1 LSRSTIKTIKN
12 METNF
17 STLNYSTG
25 FVSSLILRNKEL
37 NAYELNE
44 TYPAISI
51 IQFGIN
57 RGKLQKNGLV
67 SPIKVTRRTP
77 KKINLGYALLDNNV
91 TNEEVTNDYV
101 KDLIKLNPTLM
112 PKQLSLK
119 YPHITWQKFNANRVW
134 LNVDDYATKRKEN
147 RIEVIRSLVDR
158 KPNAYRQ
165 KNKTKKNDVR
175 NVIAKLIYDSGIYG
189 VIPCLPHIDCLGE
202 VAITNLTDKN
212 TYIGVGDDKLVVE
225 AMGLSKELLGLP
237 MECFYGDMFDFL
249 SQYKTTSFAHII
261 MDFCGVMPKQIKSV
275 AYAIENN
282 LVPIG
287 GYLFLTFQRSVRI
300 AKKGYYAEVFK
311 MFTELKPA
319 YCDSPKSDFANDML
333 LKMVMADKYELVKEI
348 TYQSGVPMIFYAIK
362 RIK

>member
-1 LSRSTIKTIKN
+1 MNTT
-12 METNF
+12 F

-25 FVSSLILRNKEL
+25 FVSSLILRNQEL

-57 RGKLQKNGLV
+57 RGKLQKKGLV
-67 SPIKVTRRTP
+67 SPIEVTRKVR
-77 KKINLGYALLDNNV
+77 KKLNYSLLDNDV

-101 KDLIKLNPTLM
+101 KDLIKLNPTLI

-134 LNVDDYATKRKEN
+134 LNVDVYDTKRKEN
-147 RIEVIRSLVDR
+147 RIEEIRQIVDR

-165 KNKTKKNDVR
+165 KNEGKKDFVR
-175 NVIAKLIYDSGIYG
+175 NEVAKLIYDSGIYG
-189 VIPCLPHIDCLGE
+189 VVPCLPHIDCLGE
-202 VAITNLTDKN
+202 VAINKLTDQN
-212 TYIGVGDDKLVVE
+212 TYVGIGNDKLVVE
-225 AMGLSKELLGLP
+225 AMKLKKELLGLP

-249 SQYKTTSFAHII
+249 SQYTSTSFAHII
-261 MDFCGVMPKQIKSV
+261 MDFCGVMPIQMKSV
-275 AYAIENN
+275 AYAIEND

-287 GYLFLTFQRSVRI
+287 GYLFLTFQRIVRM
-300 AKKGYYAEVFK
+300 AKKGYYAELWNMFK
-311 MFTELKPA
+311 NSKPS
-319 YCDSPKSDFANDML
+319 YLDMTNSDFANGML
-333 LKMVMADKYELVKEI
+333 LTFVMGDKYKVIKKEK
-348 TYQSGVPMIFYAIK
+348 YQSGVPMIFYAIK

>member
-1 LSRSTIKTIKN
+1 MNTT
-12 METNF
+12 F

-25 FVSSLILRNKEL
+25 FVSSLILRNQEL

-67 SPIKVTRRTP
+67 SPIKLVRRGA
-77 KKINLGYALLDNNV
+77 KKLNFGYTLLVNDV

-112 PKQLSLK
+112 PKELSLK
-119 YPHITWQKFNANRVW
+119 YPHITWQKFNAVRYW
-134 LNVDDYATKRKEN
+134 LNIDVYDTKRKEK
-147 RIEVIRSLVDR
+147 RIEEIRQIVDR

-165 KNKTKKNDVR
+165 KNEGKKDFVR
-175 NVIAKLIYDSGIYG
+175 NEVAKLIYDSGIYG

-202 VAITNLTDKN
+202 VAINKLTDKN
-212 TYIGVGDDKLVVE
+212 TYVGIGNNKLVVE
-225 AMGLSKELLGLP
+225 AMGLKKELLGLS
-237 MECFYGDMFDFL
+237 METYYGSMLNYLQQFNG
-249 SQYKTTSFAHII
+249 TSFAHIG
-261 MDFCGVMPKQIKSV
+261 MDFCGVMPIQIDSV
-275 AYAIENN
+275 VYAIEKD

-287 GYLFLTFQRSVRI
+287 GYLFLTFQRNVRI
-300 AKKGYYAEVFK
+300 VKNGYWSKIWNMFK
-311 MFTELKPA
+311 ELKPS
-319 YCDSPKSDFANDML
+319 YLDMSKSDFANDMTL
-333 LKMVMADKYELVKEI
+333 NMVIGDKYELVNKI
-348 TYQSGVPMIFYAIK
+348 PYQSGSAMVFYAIK